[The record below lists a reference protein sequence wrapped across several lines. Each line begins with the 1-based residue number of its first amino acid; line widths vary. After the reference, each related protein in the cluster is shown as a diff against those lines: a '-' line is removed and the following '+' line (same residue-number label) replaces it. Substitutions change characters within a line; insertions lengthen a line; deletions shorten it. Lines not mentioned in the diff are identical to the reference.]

1 MDTGVLA
8 NPIARDYDKRSGD
21 QSEVECVGSL
31 MCNQS
36 ATDGDRKLKG

>member
-1 MDTGVLA
+1 MDTGAPA

-21 QSEVECVGSL
+21 QREVDCVGSL
-31 MCNQS
+31 TCNQS

>member
-1 MDTGVLA
+1 MDTGAPA
-8 NPIARDYDKRSGD
+8 NPNYDKRSGD
-21 QSEVECVGSL
+21 QREVDCVGSL